1 MAGHDDGLR
10 RILARGS
17 AVVALRQQTN
27 QPERLGGAPQ
37 TRQHA
42 NDAAA
47 NQLRQH
53 RRWIRRSTPRRHLR
67 HLPQATNHPTPA
79 NGLRR
84 PRIYYFQNIL
94 PTSHRLH
101 IVPPQRRVTT
111 RPAQWE
117 RGFVAPGA
125 QSPTTS
131 THRVERGRE
140 CGGSTS
146 KGGGASLMDEDGGDG
161 VRLLPLPES
170 SWPANDA
177 QC

>member
-1 MAGHDDGLR
+1 M
-10 RILARGS
+10 
-17 AVVALRQQTN
+17 ALRQQNKST
-27 QPERLGGAPQ
+27 GAPGRCS
-37 TRQHA
+37 T
-42 NDAAA
+42 NSNKNSPAA
-47 NQLRQH
+47 
-53 RRWIRRSTPRRHLR
+53 RSTPTTPR
-67 HLPQATNHPTPA
+67 QTNYA
-79 NGLRR
+79 NTGGGFVALRR
-84 PRIYYFQNIL
+84 DATFVIFPRPPTTKRQQTDFAARGFTTSKISFQL
-94 PTSHRLH
+94 ATDY